1 MVNDTKGSL
10 GMVLICCSWVMVEL
24 ASKNKMFY
32 SRQLQ
37 DIINFTL
44 HQKMFTFS
52 PENVYNICQ
61 QGQYFTFGRR

>member
-24 ASKNKMFY
+24 ASKNKIFY

-44 HQKMFTFS
+44 HQKMFTIFVS
-52 PENVYNICQ
+52 KVNTLPSVGDDCL
-61 QGQYFTFGRR
+61 F